1 MKPKYIFGAVFL
13 ICVLLVTV
21 LPRLGQPAAQAAPVA
36 SPLMMP
42 VVEAQANLPTADS
55 ARPQPAEA
63 ALPAGGESNHQ
74 TPAVGNSAPEP
85 EAAAPTAAPAPA
97 AQTAAQAAQNL
108 PSPADPAGAANQG
121 LVSIPET
128 SSLPSLEDFTA
139 SVAGGDGAR
148 LAGVYVP
155 GQLALPILQQP
166 AGDANFVDSNDH
178 TVTEYSR
185 SAAYNVVGLLAH
197 NTLSSGQSFFRLKP
211 GQDVILIYGSGRQA
225 RYRIDRIE
233 HYQALS
239 PTDPYSDFVDLNG
252 PGGGLVPNEALFR
265 RIYTHAGDLVFQT
278 CFEANGDPSW
288 GRRFVIARPL

>member
-21 LPRLGQPAAQAAPVA
+21 LPRLGQPAAQAAPLA
-36 SPLMMP
+36 PLLAMP
-42 VVEAQANLPTADS
+42 LAEAQANLPTADS

-63 ALPAGGESNHQ
+63 LSPAGGAPNAQ
-74 TPAVGNSAPEP
+74 APAVENSAPEP
-85 EAAAPTAAPAPA
+85 EAAAPAPS
-97 AQTAAQAAQNL
+97 AQANPQAAQNL

-128 SSLPSLEDFTA
+128 ASLPSLEDFTA
-139 SVAGGDGAR
+139 SVAGGNGAR